1 MTDWISHN
9 VGGCPVGHHVNV
21 IVKYGSGERKTGM
34 AGFFD
39 WTIAGGKCGA
49 VADIVEYQIVD
60 AAPAST
66 DWIEWN
72 GGECP
77 VAAGTPVDIRYRD
90 GFVWDNVKALDD
102 VNTDE
107 MWAHE
112 SAFDVDHIFAYR
124 LIDVPS
130 ELPEGNRDADSALT
144 RQPGGTH
151 YRDSAIQPV
160 QFIEANKLGF
170 LEGCIVKRAA
180 RHDKPTGKGRE
191 DIEKIIHEAQLLLEL
206 RYGAVV

>member
-1 MTDWISHN
+1 M
-9 VGGCPVGHHVNV
+9 
-21 IVKYGSGERKTGM
+21 
-34 AGFFD
+34 
-39 WTIAGGKCGA
+39 
-49 VADIVEYQIVD
+49 
-60 AAPAST
+60 T

-77 VAAGTPVDIRYRD
+77 VGEDVKVDARFRRGSVVTNMEAGYWNWEHPCH
-90 GFVWDNVKALDD
+90 DD
-102 VNTDE
+102 D
-107 MWAHE
+107 AG
-112 SAFDVDHIFAYR
+112 SDVIAYR
-124 LIDVPS
+124 LAVPS
-130 ELPEGNRDADSALT
+130 ELPEGNRDAESALT

-170 LEGCIVKRAA
+170 LEGCIIKRAA

-206 RYGAVV
+206 RYGAVA

>member
-66 DWIEWN
+66 NWIEWN

-77 VAAGTPVDIRYRD
+77 VAEGALVECRRRD
-90 GFVWDNVKALDD
+90 GVILFPMVMPCWNWRHVLGEYDIV
-102 VNTDE
+102 
-107 MWAHE
+107 
-112 SAFDVDHIFAYR
+112 AYR
-124 LIDVPS
+124 VIDARGASMVAEPA
-130 ELPEGNRDADSALT
+130 PSALS
-144 RQPGGTH
+144 RQPSGTH
-151 YRDSAIQPV
+151 YSDATIQPV

-170 LEGCIVKRAA
+170 LEGCIVKRAT
-180 RHDKPTGKGRE
+180 RHNHPTGKGRE

-206 RYGAVV
+206 RYGAAA

>member
-1 MTDWISHN
+1 M
-9 VGGCPVGHHVNV
+9 
-21 IVKYGSGERKTGM
+21 
-34 AGFFD
+34 
-39 WTIAGGKCGA
+39 
-49 VADIVEYQIVD
+49 
-60 AAPAST
+60 T

-77 VAAGTPVDIRYRD
+77 VGRKDRVQVKLRD
-90 GFVWDNVKALDD
+90 GYVTPQHEEYPAESFVWNHAGGRSW
-102 VNTDE
+102 E
-107 MWAHE
+107 
-112 SAFDVDHIFAYR
+112 IIAYR
-124 LIDVPS
+124 LAEQDAFAADFRVP
-130 ELPEGNRDADSALT
+130 ESALT

-170 LEGCIVKRAA
+170 LEGCIIKRVA

-206 RYGAVV
+206 RYGAVA